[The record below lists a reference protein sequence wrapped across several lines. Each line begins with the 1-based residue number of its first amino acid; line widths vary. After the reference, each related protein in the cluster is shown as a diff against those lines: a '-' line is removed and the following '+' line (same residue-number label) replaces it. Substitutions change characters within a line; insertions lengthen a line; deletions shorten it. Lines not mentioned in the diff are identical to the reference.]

1 MDEAINSV
9 KKYSDF
15 KLVLKAKGYENIKD
29 GGKYLTMKTPY
40 FSRNVRIDRAFGD
53 KYSVQGIKERIYR
66 YSKEE
71 LPPVANFKK
80 KYYRKLYTGPKINKF
95 LLQTSSLYRL
105 YVHYL
110 YAFKILPAKN
120 EYREMT
126 PEYYK
131 QKRKNNMI
139 FEEINFLVRHK
150 FESIKEVENY
160 KLDLECKLPN
170 LKGKREDLWRKYH
183 KATND
188 NDKNIIK
195 KEINELT
202 ENIDIIHAQR
212 NACDRIVGKYFIIRD
227 DYNRNIQNKE
237 REDTLIK
244 TDRNKKIRNR

>member
-1 MDEAINSV
+1 M
-9 KKYSDF
+9 
-15 KLVLKAKGYENIKD
+15 
-29 GGKYLTMKTPY
+29 
-40 FSRNVRIDRAFGD
+40 
-53 KYSVQGIKERIYR
+53 
-66 YSKEE
+66 
-71 LPPVANFKK
+71 
-80 KYYRKLYTGPKINKF
+80 
-95 LLQTSSLYRL
+95 QTSSLYRL

-131 QKRKNNMI
+131 QKRKNNII
-139 FEEINFLVRHK
+139 FEEINFLARHK

-160 KLDLECKLPN
+160 KIDLECKLPN
-170 LKGKREDLWRKYH
+170 LKGKRENLWRKYH

-212 NACDRIVGKYFIIRD
+212 NAYDRIIKRYYVIREE
-227 DYNRNIQNKE
+227 YEKKSKKE
-237 REDTLIK
+237 
-244 TDRNKKIRNR
+244 DRVQELAKIDKKKSLKVR